1 MTRQTFGIA
10 AVTAIVSFLLGVVAA
25 GTRPGQPTEVLPVRP
40 GTNAAAPITIT
51 SPSSAEPTEKNSGQT
66 IDFAAVA
73 ARMNAAVVNVD
84 AASRGTDPRGRT
96 APRWRRDLGDDPNAP
111 HEGSGSGFIIDTA
124 GFILTNYHVV
134 EGADRITITLGDGRV
149 FKADLV
155 GIDPA
160 IDVALLRIPVNGP
173 IPVAP
178 LGDSDTLRVGEWV
191 CAIGN
196 PLGYVHS
203 VTVGVVSFLGRKLF
217 DQSLDAFIQTDAAI
231 SFGNSGGPL
240 INSRGQVVG
249 MTTAISAQASNIG
262 FAIPIGQ
269 VVAVLPQLRENG
281 RVARGYIGV
290 GLTDLTPALHRALGL
305 EPERGALVQDVSP
318 GTPADRAGL
327 RPYDVIVGADQR
339 PIRSDEDLIRYIAGR
354 QPGSQAMLD
363 IWRDGG
369 ARQVSVKL
377 TERPLPQATRPR
389 NQVSQ
394 VRPAAG
400 QDMGPLGISVKD
412 LDAATMARQGIPSNL
427 QGVLVVDVD
436 SAGPARLARLRAGH
450 VLLEI
455 NRHRV
460 ASVAE
465 FQEVVSALEPGA
477 TVAVM
482 IYDQLTD
489 QRVIATINPDSRP

>member
-1 MTRQTFGIA
+1 
-10 AVTAIVSFLLGVVAA
+10 
-25 GTRPGQPTEVLPVRP
+25 VLPVRP
-40 GTNAAAPITIT
+40 GAESMKPIAVAPDSGAAP
-51 SPSSAEPTEKNSGQT
+51 ADALAGQP

-84 AASRGTDPRGRT
+84 AASRGIDSRQRT
-96 APRWRRDLGDDPNAP
+96 APRWRRDFGDDPGAP
-111 HEGSGSGFIIDTA
+111 HEGSGSGFIIDAA

-160 IDVALLRIPVNGP
+160 IDVALLRIPVTGTL
-173 IPVAP
+173 PVAP

-249 MTTAISAQASNIG
+249 MTTAISAQAANIG
-262 FAIPIGQ
+262 FAIPIAQ
-269 VVAVLPQLRENG
+269 VVAVLPQLREHG
-281 RVARGYIGV
+281 RVARGFIGV
-290 GLTDLTPALHRALGL
+290 GLTDLTPALHRALDL
-305 EPERGALVQDVSP
+305 EPERGALVQDVTP

-327 RPYDVIVGADQR
+327 RPYDVIIAADHR

-354 QPGSQAMLD
+354 QPGAQAMLE

-369 ARQVSVKL
+369 PRQISVKL
-377 TERPLPQATRPR
+377 TERPLPPSTRSR
-389 NQVSQ
+389 NQVSSQQ
-394 VRPAAG
+394 VQPLAAS
-400 QDMGPLGISVKD
+400 DMGPLGLSVKD
-412 LDAATMARQGIPSNL
+412 LDPATMARQGIPPNL
-427 QGVLVVDVD
+427 QGVLIVDVD
-436 SAGPARLARLRAGH
+436 SAGPSRLARLRAGH

-455 NRHRV
+455 NRRRV

-465 FQEVVSALEPGA
+465 FESVVASLPPGA
-477 TVAVM
+477 TVAVL
-482 IYDQLTD
+482 IYDQLGD
-489 QRVIATINPDSRP
+489 ARVIATINPDSVP